1 MSFFRLWAIIRKE
14 FRHIYRDRR
23 LFFLVTISPTIM
35 LVAFAYLLSFDV
47 TNTRIAIL
55 DRDRSTQSRS
65 LILAL
70 QADPNFI
77 VVGEAES
84 HQQIRERMK
93 NTEISLGLVIPP
105 DFGKTLEID
114 QTARVQVLG
123 DGADP
128 INTST
133 RMALL
138 SSRIQTWATPFQKEK
153 PRAPV
158 TVRTLV
164 WYNPDLKS
172 SDSIVPALLSIVLI
186 LTAMAMALAFTREK
200 ELGSFESLASTP
212 LRASEYVL
220 GKLIPYL
227 FYGLIGAALAIA
239 VSIFWFRVPLRGD
252 LLTLAVLTLIYLSAT
267 LGISSFIAS
276 FISTQSTALRAVLL
290 IFLVPSF
297 FLTGV
302 IIPLDP
308 TARFASYSLPATHFN
323 VISRGIFLKALDW
336 RALGFHTYFIFM
348 MALISIS
355 LTILTFRK
363 RVN

>member
-47 TNTRIAIL
+47 TNTRLAIL
-55 DRDRSTQSRS
+55 DRDRSPQSRA

-70 QADPNFI
+70 QADPAFTI
-77 VVGEAES
+77 VGEAAS
-84 HQQIRERMK
+84 QQQIRERMK
-93 NTEISLGLVIPP
+93 NTEISLGLVISP
-105 DFGKTLEID
+105 GLGETLAAGH
-114 QTARVQVLG
+114 TARVEILG

-128 INTST
+128 LNTST

-138 SSRIQTWATPFQKEK
+138 AARIQSWAVPYQQQELR
-153 PRAPV
+153 PPV

-186 LTAMAMALAFTREK
+186 LTAMAIALAFTREK

-239 VSIFWFRVPLRGD
+239 VSIFWFQVPLRGD

-267 LGISSFIAS
+267 LGISAFIAS
-276 FISTQSTALRAVLL
+276 FISAQSTALRAVLL

-297 FLTGV
+297 FISGV
-302 IIPLDP
+302 IIPVDS
-308 TARFASYSLPATHFN
+308 TARLAAYSLPATHFN
-323 VISRGIFLKALDW
+323 IISRGIFLKALGW
-336 RALGFHTYFIFM
+336 RALGLPTFFIFM